1 MQSRSDCRAQHMESG
16 DMALRYISQTP
27 FPTLGNGKAGWK
39 REEKK
44 KKMSLVGELVKSP
57 GLSAKHVKPCCMSL
71 VFNISSNPSFSFRY
85 EV

>member
-27 FPTLGNGKAGWK
+27 FPTLGNGKPGWK

-44 KKMSLVGELVKSP
+44 KKKKDEFVRRAG
-57 GLSAKHVKPCCMSL
+57 
-71 VFNISSNPSFSFRY
+71 
-85 EV
+85 